1 MLARLNANEEMRD
14 GSTSAYSNDHASR
27 ASIVL
32 TNVIHLFIEQ
42 TPLLNTSYISINI
55 HLQGLLYHADPIP

>member
-1 MLARLNANEEMRD
+1 MSKGLSGQSEMSSGSDFKAKLAVSLLF
-14 GSTSAYSNDHASR
+14 
-27 ASIVL
+27 V
-32 TNVIHLFIEQ
+32 NVIHLFIEQ